1 MSELNEWLKEN
12 CLISRKKHPCIGCYI
27 RNVGNVFAPISIFML
42 CSSVL
47 ILCVWALLYS
57 LSTFIFFPLFLL
69 DSFNDYPKIVKFI
82 CSMVFELSFEYAVL
96 QPVIYWDCT
105 KKSVLLFVLYPGA
118 LVVLQSSRITK

>member
-47 ILCVWALLYS
+47 IFVCGLCYIAFQ
-57 LSTFIFFPLFLL
+57 LSSSFPFFCLIH
-69 DSFNDYPKIVKFI
+69 SMTIQKIVRFI